1 MGQWSALVEGRFG
14 RNYELFEAYVVK
26 NVLLLPDAFVM
37 PHHRGLESAVNVE
50 SEELLDGELADLAGR
65 LQAVASGR
73 RGAGQQLMAWWRAWG
88 CRRAAWMP
96 A

>member
-37 PHHRGLESAVNVE
+37 PHHRGLAPVASVE
-50 SEELLDGELADLAGR
+50 SEGLLDGELADLAGR
-65 LQAVASGR
+65 LQAV
-73 RGAGQQLMAWWRAWG
+73 
-88 CRRAAWMP
+88 
-96 A
+96 